1 MDRQGLA
8 DLYRKIAGIENV
20 VGVGRGHKWV
30 RGEDTGQDAT
40 IILVR
45 KKQLKADLT
54 RADQIPKQIDGTFT
68 DVIEVGDIRLLADDR
83 KELRRPAR
91 PGVSIGHYKVSAG
104 TFGALVHDRDTG
116 EPLILSN
123 NHVLANLS
131 SGSDERAKPGDAI
144 LQPGLYDG
152 GNIDRA
158 VIGHLKRFV
167 PLQLEVNSPKCLIAK
182 WVETV
187 LNKSVQLVRPHYR
200 VQVLRENERE
210 NLVDCAVA
218 APVSADL
225 VAADIVDVGPVAG
238 IKEPKPGMII
248 KKSGRSSGLTFS
260 IILATD
266 VTLRVGISRSEYGM
280 FAEQILAG
288 PMSMPGDSGS
298 LVLTE
303 DNHAVG
309 LLFAGS
315 DQATMFSPIDRV
327 FEALNVRL

>member
-1 MDRQGLA
+1 MDRRWLA
-8 DLYRKIAGIENV
+8 ELYREMTGIENV
-20 VGVGRGHKWV
+20 IGVGRGHKWV

-40 IILVR
+40 VILVR
-45 KKQLKADLT
+45 KKYPRGDLT
-54 RADQIPKQIDGTFT
+54 RADQIPKQIDGSLT

-83 KELRRPAR
+83 KGLHRPAR
-91 PGVSIGHYKVSAG
+91 PGMSIGHYLVSAG
-104 TFGALVHDRDTG
+104 TFGALVHDRDSG

-131 SGSDERAKPGDAI
+131 GGSDERAKLGDAI
-144 LQPGLYDG
+144 LQPGMYDG
-152 GNIDRA
+152 GNVDAA
-158 VIGHLKRFV
+158 VIGHLTRFV
-167 PLQLEVNSPKCLIAK
+167 PLQLDVSSPKCRIARLFEK
-182 WVETV
+182 I

-200 VQVLRENERE
+200 IQVLRENERE

-218 APVSADL
+218 APVSAEM
-225 VAADIVDVGPVAG
+225 VTADIVDVGPVAG
-238 IKEPKPGMII
+238 IREPKPGMIV
-248 KKSGRSSGLTFS
+248 KKSGRSSGLTYS

-266 VTLRVGISRSEYGM
+266 VTLKVGISRSEYGM

-315 DQATMFSPIDRV
+315 DQATMFSPLSGYSRP
-327 FEALNVRL
+327 